1 MQLSSLVNMVIGV
14 WLMVSP
20 VVLGYGGVA
29 AVNDVALGATVIGVA
44 VFALVLLPAF
54 TASSWINVFC
64 GIWLVFA
71 PAFLSYQHLRVPA
84 SNDIAMGLLITII
97 ASVRVCTL
105 PRLRA

>member
-44 VFALVLLPAF
+44 VFALVLPAL